1 MHMKR
6 LLFLL
11 MVVFTFFGVVACQSE
26 PTTTESLMVAYES
39 EEGEIMVPR
48 NPERIVV
55 LATFNTGHVIAAG
68 GNLVGATSWDFLN
81 ERYSEYLEGVEE
93 VSENNLEGII
103 ALNPDLII
111 AQPGIANLE
120 QIRDIAPTVVYTYG
134 NVTYLQQYIEIAK
147 LVGTEDEAR
156 AWVDDFQARALQAG
170 NRFKE
175 TYGEDTTISVIEVY
189 GKQLYVYG
197 DNWGRGTEILYQEMD
212 LAMPQLVRENALEAG
227 YYAISSEVIADYMG
241 DFVVLSK
248 HLEAD
253 TSFEETSIYQAT
265 DAYQNDRILEVDGT
279 SFSYN
284 DPITL
289 DWQLDTF
296 NEFFFGE

>member
-1 MHMKR
+1 MKKV
-6 LLFLL
+6 FI
-11 MVVFTFFGVVACQSE
+11 MVFTIFTFASMVACQSE
-26 PTTTESLMVAYES
+26 QTTEVEMVAYES
-39 EEGEIMVPR
+39 EEGQVMVPKD
-48 NPERIVV
+48 PQRIIV
-55 LATFNTGHVIAAG
+55 LATYNTGHVLAAG

-81 ERYSEYLEGVEE
+81 ERYDEYLEGVEE

-120 QIRDIAPTVVYTYG
+120 QIKEIAPTVLYTYG
-134 NVTYLQQYIEIAK
+134 NLTYLEQYVEIGK
-147 LVGTEDEAR
+147 LLGVEEQAS
-156 AWVDDFQARALQAG
+156 AWVEDFQSRAQAAG
-170 NRFKE
+170 LKFKE
-175 TYGEDTTISVIEVY
+175 TYGEDTTISVIEAY

-197 DNWGRGTEILYQEMD
+197 NNWGRGTEILYQEMEIK
-212 LAMPQLVRENALEAG
+212 MPELVRENALGPG
-227 YYAISSEVIADYMG
+227 YYALSTEVLTDYMG

-253 TSFEETSIYQAT
+253 TSFEETTTYQET
-265 DAYQNDRILEVDGT
+265 DAFVNERILVVDGT

-289 DWQLDTF
+289 DWQLDIFT
-296 NEFFFGE
+296 EFFFGE